1 MPYSLAHQLPGLV
14 FAFFSFS
21 FPFFYLSFPSIFFL
35 KIWVCV
41 SEKQILSYLL
51 EILYEFLVAAVA
63 NYYKLGGWNQLE
75 YTFSFLES
83 RSLKSVPSAGNGG
96 VRRWQQGLLRE
107 NLASFSL
114 WWSVTWKL
122 LCRVRLFATPWTLV
136 HGILQ
141 ARILEWVAFPLG
153 LMAFLE
159 LCPYHSSLCLCS
171 HTIAPF
177 VPLVFVSPVMAF
189 RALLDI
195 PG

>member
-122 LCRVRLFATPWTLV
+122 LSCPTLCYPMDFSPWNSPGQNTGVGSLS
-136 HGILQ
+136 
-141 ARILEWVAFPLG
+141 LG
-153 LMAFLE
+153 ADGL
-159 LCPYHSSLCLCS
+159 PW
-171 HTIAPF
+171 I
-177 VPLVFVSPVMAF
+177 VPLSLQPLSLQSHH
-189 RALLDI
+189 RPLRPSCLRLSCDGI
-195 PG
+195 

>member
-1 MPYSLAHQLPGLV
+1 MDSQRYYVCPYYSVCSILILNLSIFSKDKCLSGLIPLPFTPLCDRWLMPYSLAHQLPGLV

-75 YTFSFLES
+75 YTFSFLEG

-96 VRRWQQGLLRE
+96 VRRWFLERILPLSASGGRWRE
-107 NLASFSL
+107 NCSVVSHSL
-114 WWSVTWKL
+114 L
-122 LCRVRLFATPWTLV
+122 P
-136 HGILQ
+136 HGL
-141 ARILEWVAFPLG
+141 
-153 LMAFLE
+153 
-159 LCPYHSSLCLCS
+159 
-171 HTIAPF
+171 
-177 VPLVFVSPVMAF
+177 
-189 RALLDI
+189 
-195 PG
+195 